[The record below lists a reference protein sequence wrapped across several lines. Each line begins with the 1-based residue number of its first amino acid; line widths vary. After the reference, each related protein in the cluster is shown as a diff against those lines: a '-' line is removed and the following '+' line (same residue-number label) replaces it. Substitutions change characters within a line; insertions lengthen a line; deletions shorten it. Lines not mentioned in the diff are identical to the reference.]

1 MEEQEE
7 MLTISR
13 RELTE
18 IFEQAKKMVIDS
30 RQKDLI
36 IHELKDELL
45 KRDFKRV
52 DTKEF
57 MELLR

>member
-36 IHELKDELL
+36 IQELKDELL